1 MHRHLTIHH
10 GKHLLTVVDVPDIGL
25 VGPVQAH
32 GGAGK
37 IGNVQRAPRAV
48 GLEGAGVKYFHGVT
62 IAFIVIGVR
71 NYENDSFQRFPR
83 KRCRPIPF

>member
-1 MHRHLTIHH
+1 MQSWSSKDFTADRAWGALDIHH

-37 IGNVQRAPRAV
+37 IGNVGSLGKLAEKITLTTGQHHAE
-48 GLEGAGVKYFHGVT
+48 LE
-62 IAFIVIGVR
+62 
-71 NYENDSFQRFPR
+71 Q
-83 KRCRPIPF
+83 